1 LAEESQLSGLS
12 PKEIHAYHYS
22 PNKHVFLGSVKLKD
36 VPGALA
42 SASAVVAEMGLNLIE
57 SNSTGDSATGV
68 AEWSFFA
75 EAHDGHAS
83 SGAVEKALRRTA
95 DIIDCKVIGAEGKVM
110 VDTLHYPL
118 MLSTG
123 APGILIRK
131 EVFANMLKFVVE
143 TFGTGGRALVFQL
156 GKAAGEKDGIDL
168 INEIGEE
175 RILENLPE
183 LVNLYKA
190 QGWGI
195 PELVDLSF
203 SPLKAIIRM
212 DDCFECKPR
221 NSMVPASN
229 FIRGHLAGLG
239 KALFDKEVECIET
252 RCVARGDSYCEFE
265 AVENFHRR

>member
-1 LAEESQLSGLS
+1 MAEESQLAGLA
-12 PKEIHAYHYS
+12 PKEIHAYHFM
-22 PNKHVFLGSVKLKD
+22 PNRHVFLGSVKLRD

-57 SNSTGDSATGV
+57 TNSQGDPNTEI

-75 EAHDGHAS
+75 ESDNGHPS
-83 SGAVEKALRRTA
+83 PEAVEKALKSTSA
-95 DIIDCKVIGAEGKVM
+95 ILDCRVRGAEDRVM

-118 MLSTG
+118 MVSSG

-131 EVFANMLKFVVE
+131 EVFANMLKFMVE
-143 TFGTGGRALVFQL
+143 TFGTGGKALAFQL
-156 GKAAGEKDGIDL
+156 GKAAGEKDGKDL

-183 LVNLYKA
+183 LVNLYTA
-190 QGWGI
+190 QGWGV
-195 PELVDLSF
+195 PELIELSF
-203 SPLKAIIRM
+203 APLKAVIRM
-212 DDCFECKPR
+212 DDCFECTAR

-239 KALFDKEVECIET
+239 KAFFDKEVECTET
-252 RCVARGDSYCEFE
+252 KCVARGDSYCQFE